1 MLQRSIKSALNLT
14 IEIDLIKVI
23 GSEKS
28 SNCARELSRYSH
40 SFKPAREK
48 VNRLYELSN
57 LGCDR
62 TKAHLS
68 GLQVVYDHLGARGIV
83 APADRKHERN

>member
-1 MLQRSIKSALNLT
+1 MVQGSIKSGLNLT
-14 IEIDLIKVI
+14 REINLIKVI

-40 SFKPAREK
+40 GFKPAREE
-48 VNRLYELSN
+48 VNRLYEISN

-62 TKAHLS
+62 TKAHLA
-68 GLQVVYDHLGARGIV
+68 H
-83 APADRKHERN
+83 K

>member
-1 MLQRSIKSALNLT
+1 MLQGSIKLDLNLT
-14 IEIDLIKVI
+14 REINLVKMI

-40 SFKPAREK
+40 SFKPAREE
-48 VNRLYELSN
+48 VNRLYEISN

-62 TKAHLS
+62 TKAHLA
-68 GLQVVYDHLGARGIV
+68 Y
-83 APADRKHERN
+83 K